1 MLGAVVNSSARSAR
15 RDHAGAAPTILHLAP
30 TRSATVRLA
39 PIAGALPAP
48 QARVDAA
55 GLVTPW
61 SLTTPVVPVPS
72 RSAAELSRAVTD
84 ALHELRPDAVVLA
97 GDDDAAMVCAL
108 AATRAGVP
116 IARIG
121 AGLRCGDRGLKREIN
136 RIAIDE
142 LATRL
147 YTDGEAADERLR
159 AEGFDDETIRR
170 VGSPLAASVARW
182 RGLALERAAWDRLEL
197 RRGQYILVALHRPE
211 SFAQPERVVAALTA
225 LAKRHSVVVCGD
237 ERLPHILADITMLE
251 PTADYPHFLSLQ
263 AGAGAVVTD
272 SSGVQEE
279 TTVLGVACFTLAG
292 SSERTLTLTHG
303 TNSLLGDDPAA
314 IAEVTVS
321 RSGETEEPIPMWD
334 GDVGGRVAADLLDA
348 PWRSA

>member
-1 MLGAVVNSSARSAR
+1 MNVCRTAS
-15 RDHAGAAPTILHLAP
+15 PT
-30 TRSATVRLA
+30 S
-39 PIAGALPAP
+39 
-48 QARVDAA
+48 
-55 GLVTPW
+55 
-61 SLTTPVVPVPS
+61 
-72 RSAAELSRAVTD
+72 
-84 ALHELRPDAVVLA
+84 
-97 GDDDAAMVCAL
+97 
-108 AATRAGVP
+108 
-116 IARIG
+116 
-121 AGLRCGDRGLKREIN
+121 
-136 RIAIDE
+136 
-142 LATRL
+142 
-147 YTDGEAADERLR
+147 
-159 AEGFDDETIRR
+159 
-170 VGSPLAASVARW
+170 
-182 RGLALERAAWDRLEL
+182 
-197 RRGQYILVALHRPE
+197 
-211 SFAQPERVVAALTA
+211 
-225 LAKRHSVVVCGD
+225 
-237 ERLPHILADITMLE
+237 TMLE